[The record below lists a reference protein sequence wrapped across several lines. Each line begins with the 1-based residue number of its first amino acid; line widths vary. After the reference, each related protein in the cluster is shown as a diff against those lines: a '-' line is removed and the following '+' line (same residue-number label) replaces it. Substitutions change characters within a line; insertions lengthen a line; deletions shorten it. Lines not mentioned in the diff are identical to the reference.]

1 MFDAMG
7 VNWAGTML
15 ALVATV
21 LIPIPAAF
29 WYYGERIRA
38 RSAFAP
44 TLGYM
49 PGADSV
55 AGEPAPV
62 VVEKTSSRRAM
73 GGDNSV

>member
-15 ALVATV
+15 ALVATALV
-21 LIPIPAAF
+21 PIPAAF

-38 RSAFAP
+38 RSPFAP
-44 TLGYM
+44 TLGHM
-49 PGADSV
+49 PGADSI

-62 VVEKTSSRRAM
+62 VVEKTSSRRANE
-73 GGDNSV
+73 GDNAV